1 MQDQTLNIARTHDP
15 DRFLLSLL
23 CPNKHRPAL
32 WALIAFNY
40 EVAKTAEVVTEPITG
55 KIRLQWWRDAI
66 EEIYAGDPPRR
77 HEVVEPFAHTIKKY
91 NLNKDDL
98 LAMINVRE
106 FDLEY
111 KSPADWESFEIYA
124 RKCNEGFNRLAL
136 QILGQ
141 EEEGDAINSVSFYY
155 GAMGL
160 IRTIP
165 HQLSRRHLILPV
177 DMLEKENLSMQKIL
191 DFKKEQSL
199 QPIVQ
204 SVLERLEGVRSVK
217 PQSRFLK
224 AQQSLAVFYHR
235 RLFDMQGDVFD
246 PESTLS
252 DSILGVAI
260 MGKKYLALN
269 FQSCFPI
276 DMNIN
281 ANSKLL
287 HIHSAF
293 AEMIC
298 VRSKM
303 CR

>member
-23 CPNKHRPAL
+23 CPNRYRPAL

-77 HEVVEPFAHTIKKY
+77 HEVVEPLAHAIKKY
-91 NLNKDDL
+91 ALNKDDL

-111 KSPADWESFEIYA
+111 KPPADWESFEIYA
-124 RKCNEGFNRLAL
+124 RKCNEGFNKLAL
-136 QILGQ
+136 KILNQ
-141 EEEGDAINSVSFYY
+141 EEGGNVINSVSFYY

-160 IRTIP
+160 LRTIP

-177 DMLEKENLSMQKIL
+177 DILEKENLSMQKIL

-199 QPIVQ
+199 QTIVQ
-204 SVLERLEGVRSVK
+204 SMLERLKGLRSVK

-224 AQQSLAVFYHR
+224 AQQNMCLFYHD
-235 RLFDMQGDVFD
+235 RLIDMQGDVFE
-246 PESTLS
+246 PKAHYP
-252 DSILGVAI
+252 IPF
-260 MGKKYLALN
+260 LALRL
-269 FQSCFPI
+269 FVK
-276 DMNIN
+276 NI
-281 ANSKLL
+281 L
-287 HIHSAF
+287 
-293 AEMIC
+293 
-298 VRSKM
+298 R
-303 CR
+303 

>member
-66 EEIYAGDPPRR
+66 EEIYADEQPRR
-77 HEVVEPFAHTIKKY
+77 HEVVEPLANVIKKY
-91 NLNKDDL
+91 DLKKDDL

-111 KSPADWESFEIYA
+111 KPLADWESFEIYA
-124 RKCNEGFNRLAL
+124 RKCNENFNKLAL
-136 QILGQ
+136 KILGQ
-141 EEEGDAINSVSFYY
+141 KEKDNTINSVSFYY

-165 HQLSRRHLILPV
+165 HQLSRRHLIFPV
-177 DMLEKENLSMQKIL
+177 DMLETENLSMQKIL
-191 DFKKEQSL
+191 DFKKEKSL

-204 SVLERLEGVRSVK
+204 SMLERLEGVRSVK
-217 PQSRFLK
+217 TQSRFLK
-224 AQQSLAVFYHR
+224 AQQSMATLYHR
-235 RLFDMQGDVFD
+235 RLIDVQGDVFD
-246 PESTLS
+246 PKTHYP
-252 DSILGVAI
+252 IPF
-260 MGKKYLALN
+260 LALRLL
-269 FQSCFPI
+269 I
-276 DMNIN
+276 KNI
-281 ANSKLL
+281 L
-287 HIHSAF
+287 
-293 AEMIC
+293 
-298 VRSKM
+298 R
-303 CR
+303 